1 MILKI
6 CFNRMLFVYRFLQKL
21 YQHYSIIEMA
31 NTTLQ
36 ANWQP
41 SSLHYRKSEDMTDSP
56 PGNGPANYNGPVA
69 VPIAA
74 PSSPPADSMKYEK
87 NRLDTFNHPS
97 WKCFMDRKKLA
108 RCGFYYFGKEDHVR
122 CAFCRVEI
130 GRWLPGDDC
139 ETDHQ
144 RWGPMCPFLRGIE
157 VDNIPIDP
165 TTAVPTRPRSE
176 DICGRIGMEIRPNTV
191 SEEYGPSVQAVNGEN
206 ISFKSFGVNPHNGP
220 IHNMYATEQSRLATF
235 KEWPR
240 SLKQKPKELAEAG
253 FYYTGRGDQTTCFHC
268 GLGLKDWEENDDPW
282 EQHARWYSKCTH
294 VALNKSSEF
303 IQQVINKQPPLLAR
317 DAALEL
323 IRNSGESSRK
333 KPKSGSSSEVSGA
346 SSDINSEMKSSAET
360 STSSI
365 STVSE
370 PVAVKT
376 GTSSSSSPS
385 PPGDEGCLCQI
396 CYLERW
402 NVLFLP
408 CKHALACKK
417 CAPLLT
423 TCPLCREPITAT
435 LRIYPSCNH
444 DHRDTS

>member
-1 MILKI
+1 MAQTSLKSI
-6 CFNRMLFVYRFLQKL
+6 WP
-21 YQHYSIIEMA
+21 HPTYSYKI
-31 NTTLQ
+31 
-36 ANWQP
+36 
-41 SSLHYRKSEDMTDSP
+41 SEDMTHSP
-56 PGNGPANYNGPVA
+56 PGNGPANYNVA
-69 VPIAA
+69 VAT
-74 PSSPPADSMKYEK
+74 PSLPTADSVKYEK
-87 NRLDTFNHPS
+87 NRLESFNHPS

-122 CAFCRVEI
+122 CAFCRIEI
-130 GRWLPGDDC
+130 GKWVPGDDC
-139 ETDHQ
+139 EIDHQ
-144 RWGPMCPFLRGIE
+144 RWGPMCQFLQGIE

-165 TTAVPTRPRSE
+165 ATAVPTRPRSE
-176 DICGRIGMEIRPNTV
+176 DICGRIGVEIRPNTV
-191 SEEYGPSVQAVNGEN
+191 AEEYGLSIQAVNGEN

-220 IHNMYATEQSRLATF
+220 IHNTYATEQSRLATF

-240 SLKQKPKELAEAG
+240 SLKQKPKDLAEAG

-303 IQQVINKQPPLLAR
+303 IQQVISKQPPLLQR
-317 DAALEL
+317 DDALEL
-323 IRNSGESSRK
+323 IRNSGDSSRK
-333 KPKSGSSSEVSGA
+333 KPKSTASSEVNGA
-346 SSDINSEMKSSAET
+346 SSNINSEMKTSAEA

-365 STVSE
+365 
-370 PVAVKT
+370 AVCEASAKT
-376 GTSSSSSPS
+376 GMNSSSSPS

-435 LRIYPSCNH
+435 LRIYPSCNN
-444 DHRDTS
+444 DQRDTS